1 MECGGGILSSFFN
14 TRRRQEESE
23 RYESFLENGSK
34 VLEEFITSWNGR
46 CSIPIRNFS
55 AQELIRST
63 NNYDPRRLVD
73 GDAYYALYVGSFGE
87 RPILVKKYRSLGLD
101 NFSGGA
107 HLKAGAVR
115 DIVTTLQMSCH
126 KNVLKLIGCCLES
139 EYPFLVYEDVGSTE
153 LLSHSLFKSE
163 GRSLLSL
170 KSRVRIASEIAYAFV
185 YLHTAFSTP
194 IIHRNLKSDIVIIDR
209 CGVAKLLD
217 FSTSIAIPPGESQVK
232 DMVISSR
239 SLVEPQYL
247 QTGILTEKT
256 DVYDFGM
263 FLVELLTGQRIADI
277 QLHLQYGCFED
288 YVHKGGLNE
297 IVDART
303 REGSGGVEQEQQ
315 LQAFVSLAMQC
326 LQKEGEDRPEM
337 IDVAKELKRIQRL
350 VLVHPPSAQTINP
363 L

>member
-14 TRRRQEESE
+14 TRCRREESE
-23 RYESFLENGSK
+23 RHESFLENGSK

-46 CSIPIRNFS
+46 WSIPIRNFS

-63 NNYDPRRLVD
+63 NNYDPRHLVD
-73 GDAYYALYVGSFGE
+73 EDAYYALYVGSFGE

-115 DIVTTLQMSCH
+115 DIVTTSQMSCH
-126 KNVLKLIGCCLES
+126 KNVLMLIGCCLES

-153 LLSHSLFKSE
+153 LLSHSFKSE
-163 GRSLLSL
+163 
-170 KSRVRIASEIAYAFV
+170 
-185 YLHTAFSTP
+185 
-194 IIHRNLKSDIVIIDR
+194 
-209 CGVAKLLD
+209 D
-217 FSTSIAIPPGESQVK
+217 FSISIVIPPGESQVK

-263 FLVELLTGQRIADI
+263 FLVELLTGKRIADI

-303 REGSGGVEQEQQ
+303 REGSGGGVEQEQQ

-326 LQKEGEDRPEM
+326 LQKEGEDMPEM
-337 IDVAKELKRIQRL
+337 IDVAKELKRIQRPP
-350 VLVHPPSAQTINP
+350 LVHPPSAQTINP